1 MKKPLL
7 IILSIIIY
15 FIVLWLLAVVSIGIN
30 IAVFGRATG
39 GITAFGGIASI
50 WLAYKF
56 VRWLWGKYSN

>member
-1 MKKPLL
+1 MKKSLG

-15 FIVLWLLAVVSIGIN
+15 IIVLWILMGASVVVNFAI
-30 IAVFGRATG
+30 FGRPTG

-56 VRWLWGKYSN
+56 VKWLRGKYIS